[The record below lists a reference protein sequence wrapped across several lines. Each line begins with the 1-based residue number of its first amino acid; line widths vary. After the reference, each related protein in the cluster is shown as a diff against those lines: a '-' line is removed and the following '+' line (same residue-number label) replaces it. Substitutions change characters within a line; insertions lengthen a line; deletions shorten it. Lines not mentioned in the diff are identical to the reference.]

1 MEKLQSMPNYE
12 IIRIIGSGA
21 FGYVF
26 EAFDQQRRQKVALKR
41 MQKVGKFQSRE
52 CEILQQLKQCS
63 YVVKILVQEHIMQ
76 DVFYSKSEDN
86 KMIQNIILEFMDQ
99 NLEDIIQEHR
109 KKEIYLDCKVL
120 KNYLYQT
127 FKGLDQIHRKHIAH
141 RDLKP
146 ENILVKDGKIKLC
159 DFGSAKQLHPVTIN
173 TPYIVSRFYR
183 APELLLGITE
193 YDVSID
199 IWAMGCI
206 MAELALLEP
215 FFIGKSDG
223 DQFFKILRILGSF
236 SKQDLKYYQKVVPFN
251 GKLFKEF
258 PNYERINL
266 NKKFEHIDDK
276 DLFID
281 LLSKLLK
288 YIPEERIT
296 ASQAL
301 KHQYFKELLD
311 Q

>member
-1 MEKLQSMPNYE
+1 MEKLQSIPNYE
-12 IIRIIGSGA
+12 IVRIIGSGA

-41 MQKVGKFQSRE
+41 MQKVGKLQSRE
-52 CEILQQLKQCS
+52 CEILMQLKQCS
-63 YVVKILVQEHIMQ
+63 YVVKML
-76 DVFYSKSEDN
+76 DVFYSRSEDN

-99 NLEDIIQEHR
+99 NLEDIIGDHR
-109 KKEIYLDCKVL
+109 KRKTYLESKEL
-120 KNYLYQT
+120 KNYLYQML
-127 FKGLDQIHRKHIAH
+127 KGLDQIHRKHIAH

-159 DFGSAKQLHPVTIN
+159 DFGSAKQLNPSTIN

-183 APELLLGITE
+183 APELLLGVTE

-199 IWAMGCI
+199 IWAIGCI

-215 FFIGKSDG
+215 LFIGKSEG
-223 DQFFKILRILGSF
+223 DQFFQILRILGSF
-236 SKQDLKYYQKVVPFN
+236 TKSDLKYYQKVVPFDV
-251 GKLFKEF
+251 KLFKEF
-258 PNYERINL
+258 PKYEPIDL
-266 NKKFEHIDDK
+266 EEKFEHVDDK

-301 KHQYFKELLD
+301 KHQYFSEILD